1 MTRKYFKHCAES
13 ILGEGLIFLEATGDE
28 ITRQV
33 EIYGDSIIWCD
44 NEGQSD
50 DRFMLADQPLS
61 IIGLGAEHEIPAPDF
76 EAVWSRARK
85 SQ

>member
-1 MTRKYFKHCAES
+1 MTRKYFKHYAES

-44 NEGQSD
+44 KEGQSD
-50 DRFMLADQPLS
+50 DRFMLADQSLS
-61 IIGLGAEHEIPAPDF
+61 MIGLGAEHEISASDF
-76 EAVWSRARK
+76 NVVWSRARK
-85 SQ
+85 LQ